1 MLNSYLNTMRYSS
14 PLLHLSLIS
23 RNFNMFVCDNIFH
36 ILLLLLG
43 AATNVLAANTP
54 VPFYGATASG
64 KTAPARGWNSWVL
77 QQNTNGA
84 AVAGFEYNVAGFSTQ
99 CSVFKGHI
107 QSGFD
112 YYCSIDSG
120 WSVGDQGDMNG
131 RIIPDPTIWN
141 TQSIQQFATYLHS
154 IGMKL
159 GIYVIPG
166 AFVNDGGKMV
176 AGTQITIG
184 SLFNTTVDGRPGIN
198 NAYNARNNFDYT
210 KDGVQQWHDSV
221 VQLFNSWYE
230 SPIWQCFHILS

>member
-1 MLNSYLNTMRYSS
+1 MRYSS
-14 PLLHLSLIS
+14 PLLHPSPIS
-23 RNFNMFVCDNIFH
+23 RNSNMFVRDNIFH
-36 ILLLLLG
+36 ILLLLL
-43 AATNVLAANTP
+43 AAVSNVLAANTP

-77 QQNTNGA
+77 QQNTIGA
-84 AVAGFEYNVAGFSTQ
+84 AAAGFEYNVAGFSKQ
-99 CSVFKGHI
+99 CSVFTGHI

-120 WSVGDQGDMNG
+120 WSGYYEGDANG
-131 RIIPDPTIWN
+131 RIIPN
-141 TQSIQQFATYLHS
+141 TTVWDTKSIQQFATYLHS

-166 AFVNDGGKMV
+166 AFTNDKDKMV

-184 SLFNTTVDGRPGIN
+184 SLFNTTDDGRPGIN
-198 NAYNARNNFDYT
+198 NSYNARNNFDYT

-230 SPIWQCFHILS
+230 SPMRQCFHILS